1 MMLLI
6 EINGLPHCPRNRS
19 HTILRKGKAS
29 FLGKTEA
36 ARMYEDALNQEL
48 EANYRKQ
55 CAEFLRAFDPTK
67 HYLVAVWELHSPDVL
82 TKAGKVSENG
92 TDLDAHKVLQDT
104 IMGFVGIDDA
114 YIMTDTR
121 TKVQGDYK
129 VCLDLRIKEL
139 KR

>member
-29 FLGKTEA
+29 FIGKTVA
-36 ARMYEDALNQEL
+36 ARMYEEDLLMEL
-48 EANYRKQ
+48 GPSTKEVQDLKAQ
-55 CAEFLRAFDPTK
+55 FDPSK

-104 IMGFVGIDDA
+104 IMGFIGIDDA

-121 TKVQGDYK
+121 TKIQGDFK

-139 KR
+139 RR